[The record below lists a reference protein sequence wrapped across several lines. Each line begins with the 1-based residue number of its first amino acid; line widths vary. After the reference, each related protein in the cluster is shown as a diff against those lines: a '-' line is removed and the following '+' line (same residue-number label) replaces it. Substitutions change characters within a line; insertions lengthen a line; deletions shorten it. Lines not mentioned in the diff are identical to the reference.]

1 MAVSY
6 MTVIMTSNKLLIPMC
21 VMARLISKRR
31 LIKSSDSHG

>member
-6 MTVIMTSNKLLIPMC
+6 MTVITTSNKLLIQMR
-21 VMARLISKRR
+21 VMSRLISKHR